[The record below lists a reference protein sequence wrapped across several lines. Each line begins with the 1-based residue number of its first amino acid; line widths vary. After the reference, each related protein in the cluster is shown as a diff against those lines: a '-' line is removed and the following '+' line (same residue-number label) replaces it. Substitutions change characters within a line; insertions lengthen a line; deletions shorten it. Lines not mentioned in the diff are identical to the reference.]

1 MRLYEI
7 TGPEDNVLRWAS
19 INRTQLYKNH
29 REIIAYLNLLRKPKN
44 LSINPKQ
51 LKSRI
56 IELITRFSYNVEL
69 VKIHCEYDMD
79 KPSVKEYV
87 QQTQSWLEKCLKEA
101 RELGII
107 KFKL

>member
-79 KPSVKEYV
+79 KPAVQEYVKEAKG
-87 QQTQSWLEKCLKEA
+87 WLETSLQEA
-101 RELGII
+101 RNLGVRI
-107 KFKL
+107 